1 VPFTADT
8 TIGTLMARVDQPLE
22 VPDELGPLRP
32 LLEEAGRLD
41 HDQRLDAAG
50 LGRALVAAAEQLPRP
65 AALPLTGTAPSPSG
79 GAPVDGRDATLM
91 PGSVLAPG
99 AAAADGVPPPPGPP
113 GPGGP
118 GPVAAAGNGAPGDHT
133 AVLTAPVPVTD
144 PSMSP
149 GLGAPGGNGAPPVI
163 PLAAGARRRRGWV
176 LPLVLVAAVALGVV
190 GALLVQRSSVPS
202 HTVPQALIGSQQGD
216 LPEYVGEYG
225 WRIETDEAR
234 RDGTEPGEIL
244 QTDPEAGSELRE
256 GETLTVT
263 VSLGPTL
270 VDVPQDLVGL
280 TEDEAEDRLRQEAP
294 ALTPEF
300 VGEASEEVDEGEV
313 IRLGDDVGEQ
323 MPKGSTVEIV
333 VSSGP
338 PRPTVPDVIGW
349 SYDDAAAELEQ
360 LGLSV
365 ERSVDAEAE
374 GDFDEVVSTDP
385 EEGDEV
391 DDDETVTVTVA
402 GAGGAEVPDDLVGM
416 SRRDAEEAIEDAG
429 LEVGQIIGP
438 RRDAEV
444 IGSWPIPGQ
453 VVAPDSSVQ
462 LFTRARDE

>member
-1 VPFTADT
+1 
-8 TIGTLMARVDQPLE
+8 
-22 VPDELGPLRP
+22 
-32 LLEEAGRLD
+32 
-41 HDQRLDAAG
+41 
-50 LGRALVAAAEQLPRP
+50 
-65 AALPLTGTAPSPSG
+65 
-79 GAPVDGRDATLM
+79 
-91 PGSVLAPG
+91 
-99 AAAADGVPPPPGPP
+99 
-113 GPGGP
+113 
-118 GPVAAAGNGAPGDHT
+118 
-133 AVLTAPVPVTD
+133 
-144 PSMSP
+144 
-149 GLGAPGGNGAPPVI
+149 
-163 PLAAGARRRRGWV
+163 
-176 LPLVLVAAVALGVV
+176 
-190 GALLVQRSSVPS
+190 
-202 HTVPQALIGSQQGD
+202 
-216 LPEYVGEYG
+216 
-225 WRIETDEAR
+225 
-234 RDGTEPGEIL
+234 
-244 QTDPEAGSELRE
+244 
-256 GETLTVT
+256 
-263 VSLGPTL
+263 
-270 VDVPQDLVGL
+270 VGL